1 MEYHVHE
8 DLRESL
14 LYREHNCD
22 NCEKGDHQAVGC
34 YHQGNVSG
42 PVGKLGRGLL
52 EASNIQTNTFTFNLK

>member
-1 MEYHVHE
+1 M
-8 DLRESL
+8 RIGESR
-14 LYREHNCD
+14 YDIANTNIFFD

-52 EASNIQTNTFTFNLK
+52 EASNIQTNTFTFNLR